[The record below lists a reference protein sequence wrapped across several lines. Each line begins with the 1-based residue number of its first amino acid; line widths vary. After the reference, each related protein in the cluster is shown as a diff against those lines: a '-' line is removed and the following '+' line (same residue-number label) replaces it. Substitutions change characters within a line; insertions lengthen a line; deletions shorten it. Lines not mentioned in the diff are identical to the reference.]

1 MLRTFIHLARTDDM
15 DVHEQRILSN
25 FTHNFK
31 RKLKEIRYNCSSRF
45 HRHSTVLDKEHN
57 PYPTMHVHGPYTA
70 VSQYS
75 VLRTSMSP

>member
-1 MLRTFIHLARTDDM
+1 MSNWQSKWMLRTFIHLARTDDM

-57 PYPTMHVHGPYTA
+57 P
-70 VSQYS
+70 
-75 VLRTSMSP
+75 

>member
-1 MLRTFIHLARTDDM
+1 M

-31 RKLKEIRYNCSSRF
+31 RKLKEIRY
-45 HRHSTVLDKEHN
+45 
-57 PYPTMHVHGPYTA
+57 PYTA